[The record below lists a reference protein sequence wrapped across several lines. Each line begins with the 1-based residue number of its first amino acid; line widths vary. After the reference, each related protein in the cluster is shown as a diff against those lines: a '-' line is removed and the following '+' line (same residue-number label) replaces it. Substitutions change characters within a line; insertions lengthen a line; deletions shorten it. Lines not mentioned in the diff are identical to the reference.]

1 MADPNVS
8 SSSEEDH
15 QPKPLQPGGPGI
27 RGGTKATSKPAVSES
42 KPASDG
48 APSREDLVSLL
59 ASAATEIK
67 SYKKKVS
74 DLAAENTKLRTKS
87 RERDP
92 KGSDERESTTTGSLK
107 QKLLDLSL
115 ENHLAVDQMATL
127 RRRVVELE
135 AIVESQNKE
144 IQRLRMNPAAK
155 PTSVDSIPSR
165 RAQSAD
171 NRPPVPPPK
180 SKPHHVDPN
189 NTSRSSQI
197 STGTAVPP
205 ASPVVRS
212 YDEMM
217 ITRFRRSLA
226 PPPTKEQLGEVVHSM
241 VLQLIKV
248 LKQRGRVLPLTKVSA
263 CVYSYPTTHSMVP
276 PAPGKQSVP
285 ASITQ
290 RKIHLAID
298 SGRLVVKCG
307 GGHVDILEYLERN
320 KVCISS

>member
-15 QPKPLQPGGPGI
+15 QSKPLKPGGPGI
-27 RGGTKATSKPAVSES
+27 RGGTKVAPKPVVPES
-42 KPASDG
+42 KPTSDG
-48 APSREDLVSLL
+48 TPSREDLVSLL

-92 KGSDERESTTTGSLK
+92 KSVEERESTTTGSLK

-135 AIVESQNKE
+135 AIVESQTKE
-144 IQRLRMNPAAK
+144 IQRLRTTPTAK
-155 PTSVDSIPSR
+155 GSPIDSVPSR

-171 NRPPVPPPK
+171 NRPPVPPKPK
-180 SKPHHVDPN
+180 AHHVDPS
-189 NTSRSSQI
+189 NTSRSSQF
-197 STGTAVPP
+197 STTSAAPAP

-248 LKQRGRVLPLTKVSA
+248 LKQRGRVLPLTKVAA
-263 CVYSYPTTHSMVP
+263 CVYSYPTTHSALP
-276 PAPGKQSVP
+276 PAPGKQAVP
-285 ASITQ
+285 PSIAY

-307 GGHVDILEYLERN
+307 GGHVDILEFLERN